1 MPLAQTPPG
10 LPLNKAIAQ
19 AGLACRGQPAG
30 VSLPAKVR
38 EAERR
43 CPRERECA
51 WATSASAILPVF
63 CPTDLHRAARARIT
77 MNHRST

>member
-51 WATSASAILPVF
+51 WVHLGERDSASVLP
-63 CPTDLHRAARARIT
+63 
-77 MNHRST
+77 N